1 MALLLRRLAAAPMR
15 AESLQLHFKKPA
27 ALRSAIPLRPAVPV
41 RSLIA
46 IRSINSLRSFPR
58 RMKAT
63 LAIDLA
69 AAESASGSTT
79 SAKSNAIAYWLL
91 GTAGMVFVMVVLG
104 GVTRLTRSGLSIVE
118 WRPEG
123 EKLPQTEE
131 EWAVEFQKYKAFP
144 EYQRVNSRMSL
155 EEFKPIYFMEW
166 FHRMWGRAIG
176 IAFGVPLLYFAAT
189 KSIPAGYGGRLGL
202 LLSIGATQGA
212 VGWWMVKSGLE
223 HERFNEYKIPRVSP
237 YRLATHLGFAWT
249 IYSLLCWNGWDL
261 IKSKVAVTPAQAQAA
276 LKLRTPVAL
285 ATAIIGTTVASGAF
299 VAGNDAGHAY
309 NDWPFF
315 AGRVIPEQIWDESLG
330 YLNFFEN
337 TATVQFDHRM
347 LAYTSIAGVG
357 LVHAAAKRAG
367 GLKSAAMPPGFKMGA
382 IGLGALVAAQA
393 TLGITTLMLYV
404 PVSLGAAHQGG
415 ALALWTGALY
425 TMHSVARAARF
436 AQPAHAAAATATLAA
451 GRAAPAAMS
460 IGALALLLQDADEE
474 RRRRD
479 E

>member
-1 MALLLRRLAAAPMR
+1 MALLMRRLAAAPLR
-15 AESLQLHFKKPA
+15 AETLHFKMPSSFRSALPRRSAAPA
-27 ALRSAIPLRPAVPV
+27 RSFIALRSIYLLRRV
-41 RSLIA
+41 
-46 IRSINSLRSFPR
+46 PR
-58 RMKAT
+58 RMNAT
-63 LAIDLA
+63 LAMDLA
-69 AAESASGSTT
+69 AAESATRSTT
-79 SAKSNAIAYWLL
+79 SAKSNAVAYWLL
-91 GTAGMVFVMVVLG
+91 GTAGMVFIMVVLG

-176 IAFGVPLLYFAAT
+176 LAFGVPLIYFAAT
-189 KSIPAGYGGRLGL
+189 KSIPAGYGGRLGIL
-202 LLSIGATQGA
+202 LAIGSTQGA

-261 IKSKVAVTPAQAQAA
+261 IKQSLPITGAQAQAA

-315 AGRVIPEQIWDESLG
+315 AGRVIPEQIWDKQLG
-330 YLNFFEN
+330 YRNVFEN

-347 LAYTSIAGVG
+347 LAYTSLAGVG

-367 GLKSAAMPPGFKMGA
+367 GLKAAAMPPGFKAGA
-382 IGLGALVAAQA
+382 IALGALVAAQA

-404 PVSLGAAHQGG
+404 PVSLGAAHQAG

-436 AQPAHAAAATATLAA
+436 AVPAAAATGAA
-451 GRAAPAAMS
+451 ASASRTAPAAMS
-460 IGALALLLQDADEE
+460 IGALILLLEGADEQ
-474 RRRRD
+474 RRRD
-479 E
+479 D